1 MSGLA
6 LLLKSYGYDVS
17 GSTSIDTEYIPAL
30 TKQGIRVYGEDNPED
45 LEGSDLVIYS
55 HAISMDNPVIKAV
68 QKRGIPLKSRSWLLG
83 RLSGRFDRSISVC
96 GTHGKTTVTSMISQ
110 ILIDTDQDPTVH
122 IGGIYPPIGGNVR
135 SGKSCLFLN
144 PSQVIWRQQIIW
156 RLE

>member
-1 MSGLA
+1 MSIETKPGELRDLNARKVFMIGIGGCSMSGLA

-83 RLSGRFDRSISVC
+83 RLSGRFDRSISVW
-96 GTHGKTTVTSMISQ
+96 GR
-110 ILIDTDQDPTVH
+110 L
-122 IGGIYPPIGGNVR
+122 
-135 SGKSCLFLN
+135 
-144 PSQVIWRQQIIW
+144 PSHR
-156 RLE
+156 